1 MYCVHRLCCRKTRRA
16 ALLLNILVRTH
27 IPNTRNM
34 PSSPDTPQ
42 NWFTSPTRGS
52 YRDALFACFFRP
64 AILLLLLFLRGPPR
78 PNFGA
83 CPEISPFAHLR
94 VVGMRARCRA
104 RLIALAILR
113 CSEVHGCRVMCMLRS
128 RDQCEMI
135 GVWQEAVRP
144 LV

>member
-1 MYCVHRLCCRKTRRA
+1 M
-16 ALLLNILVRTH
+16 LLHILVHTH
-27 IPNTRNM
+27 IPDTRNM
-34 PSSPDTPQ
+34 PWSPDAPQ

-64 AILLLLLFLRGPPR
+64 ATLLLLLFLRGPPR

-113 CSEVHGCRVMCMLRS
+113 CLEVHGSRVMCMLRS

-135 GVWQEAVRP
+135 VVAGDRMTASLNYSKRILNEWM
-144 LV
+144 L